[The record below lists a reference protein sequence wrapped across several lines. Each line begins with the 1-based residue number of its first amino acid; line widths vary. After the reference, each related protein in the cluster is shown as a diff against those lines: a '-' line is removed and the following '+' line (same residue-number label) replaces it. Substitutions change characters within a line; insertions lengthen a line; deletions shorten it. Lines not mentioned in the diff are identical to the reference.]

1 MALDEL
7 MKLKGVQVAIE
18 FDAHGKLTE
27 VNGDMSGELA
37 NLLAR
42 FAHLNMQIAKSQAE
56 DYTVMGG
63 VGIEHPTGFGLI
75 GTKRSSF
82 TRGNK
87 AVLLLSQETDFN
99 ELIKN
104 SW

>member
-7 MKLKGVQVAIE
+7 MKLKGIQVAVE
-18 FDAHGKLTE
+18 FDAQGKLIE
-27 VNGDMSGELA
+27 ISGDMSNELA

-42 FAHLNMQIAKSQAE
+42 FSHLTMQVAKSQAE

-63 VGIEHPTGFGLI
+63 VGIEHPTGFGFI

-87 AVLLLSQETDFN
+87 GVLLLSEEADFN
-99 ELIKN
+99 EIIKN